1 MHEEKI
7 SRRHD
12 LIGDGS
18 LVVHY
23 DARIWAFPLR
33 EMGGQ
38 CRVFT
43 IILRSVKAQ
52 KPDLHPK

>member
-43 IILRSVKAQ
+43 IILRSV
-52 KPDLHPK
+52 